1 MSANPDHVF
10 EVLKFAWE
18 QLDRVSSG
26 RARGVGAVA
35 AIAIDPNDVER
46 PLDALGLGPLRA
58 GTWRVNGVEVPFDPS
73 GTVFD
78 ALDGIEP
85 AATQLL
91 NAVNADTGRARIC
104 PRVAGGRLSLDGG
117 GTGFFA
123 ALGIHEGTYVAAM
136 EPGRALDRAA
146 RAIDQLAALV
156 AGAVTP
162 DDAATLFGESLAFG
176 VRLDTPDGLPF
187 RMDRLALH
195 AAHRAT
201 PDALRA
207 WVVGTEERL
216 APLEQLGALLDER
229 L

>member
-1 MSANPDHVF
+1 MSAAPDHVF

-18 QLDRVSSG
+18 QLDRVTSG

-35 AIAIDPNDVER
+35 AVAIDPADVSR
-46 PLDALGLGPLRA
+46 PLETLGLGPLRA
-58 GTWRVNGVEVPFDPS
+58 GVWRINGVEVPFDPA

-117 GTGFFA
+117 GTGFFE

-146 RAIDQLAALV
+146 RALTQLAALV
-156 AGAVTP
+156 SGAV
-162 DDAATLFGESLAFG
+162 DAADAATLVGASAPFG
-176 VRLDTPDGLPF
+176 VRLTPAGGAPF
-187 RMDRLALH
+187 AVDRLALH
-195 AAHRAT
+195 AAHRT
-201 PDALRA
+201 DPDALRA
-207 WVVGTEERL
+207 WVVGSDDVL
-216 APLEQLGALLDER
+216 APLEQLAALLDER